1 MMLYSY
7 EKTATVH
14 TAKIASMTDAVC
26 RIVGAMPK
34 GTRFHGN
41 ELHDAVSKLYPAARR
56 MYPDTVLRMMRRHC
70 KFQYRTIDHN
80 KGLFEKV

>member
-1 MMLYSY
+1 MTLYPY
-7 EKTATVH
+7 EKTAAAH

-26 RIVGAMPK
+26 RVIGGMPK

-41 ELHDAVSKLYPAARR
+41 ELHNAVSMLYPAAQN
-56 MYPDTVLRMMRRHC
+56 MYTDTILRMMRRHC

-80 KGLFEKV
+80 KSFFEKV